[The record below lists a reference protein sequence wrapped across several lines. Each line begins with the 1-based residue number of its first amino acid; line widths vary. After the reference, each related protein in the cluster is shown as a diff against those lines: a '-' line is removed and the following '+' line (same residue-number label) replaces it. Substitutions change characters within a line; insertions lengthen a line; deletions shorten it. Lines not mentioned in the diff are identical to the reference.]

1 MWTWLLLERPGKVW
15 WQKFFLKEAS
25 DNCIIF
31 MGSLLN
37 KHFSSNSQSSDKGD
51 SCLTLTED
59 AQSEQVSQSIWYEYS
74 SKNDSFYHDNELAFF
89 SSTIIS
95 MNTTINNLA
104 S

>member
-1 MWTWLLLERPGKVW
+1 
-15 WQKFFLKEAS
+15 
-25 DNCIIF
+25 

-95 MNTTINNLA
+95 MKDRFFSFMYWPTLVLLA
-104 S
+104 SIQDEINSSGAQNTAPYSLGP